1 MKTKIASFLSIVA
14 LSLLTLTTGAFADAE
29 EGFYE
34 KDHVRGFISIGADY
48 RGMRKAYADYVN
60 TVARGIYASPY
71 GVTRYGHYIKMTV
84 PNEDGSG
91 VDTVSQFCSGNYSY
105 NKFNDYYLGLHVN
118 IGAQYKQF
126 MTWFDLNFMPPQ
138 VSERKASSY
147 TVQIPDGATPAQQIT
162 FPLYDVEWF
171 TYGAD
176 WMFAWKLFGES
187 APINLIPAVGFG
199 FSLMNMHF
207 GSNFNYVEV
216 DNKENVTQLR
226 DRFYSTLATT
236 VNAELELRIEL
247 GRFALGA
254 YGGYRFVRYNDIQRE
269 AFTTDVTNWENTTD
283 NVGDTYFFGIRATW
297 YFLSLW
303 EKKLNDKL

>member
-1 MKTKIASFLSIVA
+1 MQTKIASLCLAAVFSI
-14 LSLLTLTTGAFADAE
+14 LAFATNSSAADD
-29 EGFYE
+29 GFYDKE
-34 KDHVRGFISIGADY
+34 HIRGFVSLGGDF
-48 RGMRKAYADYVN
+48 RGMLPGFHDYINDVAFAYGSLRYRSDSTIYQPTKA
-60 TVARGIYASPY
+60 P
-71 GVTRYGHYIKMTV
+71 K
-84 PNEDGSG
+84 
-91 VDTVSQFCSGNYSY
+91 YSKF
-105 NKFNDYYLGLHVN
+105 NKFYPGLQFNV
-118 IGAQYKQF
+118 GAQYKQF
-126 MTWFDLNFMPPQ
+126 MTWINFNFMLTQ
-138 VSERKASSY
+138 ISERPSSSIAAVD
-147 TVQIPDGATPAQQIT
+147 TSGNAVK
-162 FPLYDVEWF
+162 FPLYDARWF
-171 TYGAD
+171 SYGAD